1 MKKIL
6 LITEAGILVLD
17 ETNKPVYS
25 YRYRDFT
32 EYESSLNGEL
42 PEEVIEKVLEGNP
55 SEVIV
60 PNEAIADLLKSKA
73 PSLKIRVD
81 QAAISSILSNKV
93 ELMISGGLAKD
104 QQEALEIIR
113 NYTIYLSEKKLKEQ
127 ASRLDLHAIQL
138 VQAIDELDR
147 TINLFYMRLREW
159 YGLHFPELYNVVNDP
174 ETYVNFVHN
183 FPNREL
189 IKSEKLEELNFPKKK
204 AELIESLAESSK
216 GAAFEESMSK
226 LTDELASIT
235 LQLIK
240 LRKEMTKQLER
251 IMKSIAPN
259 MTALVGAT
267 IGARLLSKAGSLEKL
282 AKMPASTIQVLGAE
296 KALFRAL
303 RTKSKPP
310 KHGIIFQHKLIH
322 DAPKKL
328 RGKLARAL
336 ASKLAIAVRMDYYS
350 GKRNDELIKSFY
362 EKAEE
367 IRKKFFEEQQKKGSS
382 VSAKPRKV

>member
-1 MKKIL
+1 M
-6 LITEAGILVLD
+6 
-17 ETNKPVYS
+17 
-25 YRYRDFT
+25 
-32 EYESSLNGEL
+32 NGEL
-42 PEEVIEKVLEGNP
+42 PEEVMKKIAEGNP
-55 SEVIV
+55 SEVVV
-60 PNEAIADLLKSKA
+60 PNEAIADLLKSRA
-73 PSLKIRVD
+73 PGLKVRVD
-81 QAAISSILSNKV
+81 PAAISSLLSNKV
-93 ELMISGGLAKD
+93 ELMINGGLVKD
-104 QQEALEIIR
+104 QQEALEVIR

-127 ASRLDLHAIQL
+127 ASRLDLHAIQI

-183 FPNREL
+183 FPNREQ
-189 IKSEKLEELNFPKKK
+189 IRSEKLEELNFPKKK

-216 GAAFEESMSK
+216 GAAFEENMSK
-226 LTDELASIT
+226 LIDELASIT
-235 LQLIK
+235 LNLIK
-240 LRKEMTKQLER
+240 LRKEMTKELER

-350 GKRNDELIKSFY
+350 GKKNDELIKSFY

-367 IRKKFFEEQQKKGSS
+367 IRKRFFEEQQKKGSS

>member
-235 LQLIK
+235 L
-240 LRKEMTKQLER
+240 RR
-251 IMKSIAPN
+251 PCS
-259 MTALVGAT
+259 G
-267 IGARLLSKAGSLEKL
+267 RLGPSPSPLSTE
-282 AKMPASTIQVLGAE
+282 
-296 KALFRAL
+296 
-303 RTKSKPP
+303 
-310 KHGIIFQHKLIH
+310 
-322 DAPKKL
+322 
-328 RGKLARAL
+328 
-336 ASKLAIAVRMDYYS
+336 
-350 GKRNDELIKSFY
+350 
-362 EKAEE
+362 
-367 IRKKFFEEQQKKGSS
+367 
-382 VSAKPRKV
+382 